1 MKKVTVAVIGLALL
15 LVLGGG
21 GTAWWW
27 QQAANRAAEQ
37 AAVRGAEKN
46 SPPTGPHPIAS
57 GPSPAD
63 SPEERMARAD
73 KIRRDYDEMTTKFS
87 ADFSGA
93 GAAFP
98 GGLSAYLR
106 QLALLQREK
115 HKDLAAILTPRELE
129 DLELRETN
137 AGQTVTRLLGDTAAT
152 EEQRRAVFRLQKEF
166 EDRFAL
172 VFDLS
177 TPALLAREIERQAV
191 QQKIRPVLGDALFG
205 AWLRGE
211 GLDYAGFVAFAR
223 QQGFSEALP
232 LELWREKNEFILARL
247 QLKARTDLTPA
258 QVLELDRALVNQT
271 VARVTGLIGPAAMA
285 GPGRDVLTWLPLPPV
300 K

>member
-1 MKKVTVAVIGLALL
+1 MKKVTVAMIGLALL

-21 GTAWWW
+21 TAWWR

-37 AAVRGAEKN
+37 AAVRVGEKKSPQADPRPTAPGAV
-46 SPPTGPHPIAS
+46 S
-57 GPSPAD
+57 AD
-63 SPEERMARAD
+63 SPGERMARAD

-87 ADFSGA
+87 ADFSAA

-98 GGLSAYLR
+98 GGLGAYLR
-106 QLALLQREK
+106 QLALLQGEK

-137 AGQTVTRLLGDTAAT
+137 AGQTVARLLGDTAAT

-191 QQKIRPVLGDALFG
+191 QQKIRSVLGDVLFG

-211 GLDYAGFVAFAR
+211 GLDYAGFAAFAR
-223 QQGFSEALP
+223 QQGLSDTLP

-258 QVLELDRALVNQT
+258 QVLELERALVNQT

-285 GPGRDVLTWLPLPPV
+285 GPGRDMLTWLPLSPV